1 MCSTNTEVFTT
12 YNTGIFCVHTPHE
25 CLLGGMVGLVDM
37 EGGIYNIKDFFKKK
51 NAISMGTKFSEIFK
65 IFDKIDKVEN

>member
-1 MCSTNTEVFTT
+1 M
-12 YNTGIFCVHTPHE
+12 HTPHE

-37 EGGIYNIKDFFKKK
+37 EGGIYNIKNFFKKK

-65 IFDKIDKVEN
+65 IFDKIDEVENWRVI